1 MAHAKPAAPPF
12 YGLMAEFESAQA
24 LFDAAKKVGEA
35 GYTKTD
41 AFSPFPIHGL
51 HEALGFK
58 ERMVAPVVLMGGI
71 SGALAGYGLQYWTS
85 VMDWP
90 MNIGGRPYHSWV
102 SFIPV
107 TFEVTILLSAFAAV
121 FGMLALN
128 GLPQPYHP
136 VFNVERF
143 SRASQDA
150 FFLAIEADDP
160 KFDGAKTRQFL
171 SSLNA
176 KAVVQ
181 VEN

>member
-107 TFEVTILLSAFAAV
+107 
-121 FGMLALN
+121 
-128 GLPQPYHP
+128 
-136 VFNVERF
+136 
-143 SRASQDA
+143 
-150 FFLAIEADDP
+150 
-160 KFDGAKTRQFL
+160 
-171 SSLNA
+171 
-176 KAVVQ
+176 
-181 VEN
+181 